1 MNFPYQKSYINF
13 NLLIEKLR
21 KKEKQLRNISYI
33 LSIIIIIIIIIII
46 SRLGKIIGLRFV
58 LIDSN
63 FKSYLKFLYF

>member
-33 LSIIIIIIIIIII
+33 LSIIIIIIIIII